1 MLIKKLLEDAQNQL
15 KYQGIT
21 SYNLDSKILLAHIL
35 KITREDFYK
44 YDNLEINQEQI
55 KQYLHL
61 IQERKNH
68 KPVAK
73 ILNKKEFYSLEFV
86 TDLST
91 LDPRPDTETIIDTAL
106 EASIRLTKPAFLEI
120 GTGTGCI
127 SISLLKNG
135 DFAKSDAI
143 DISEKALE
151 ICKKN
156 LKKHNLENKLN
167 IYQSDLF
174 TNINKKYDII
184 ISNPPYIE
192 TDEIKNLSPE
202 VKYYDPISALDGGV
216 DGLYFYK
223 EIAKNSSNY
232 LNKNGLVI
240 LEIGYKQKKQI
251 EKIFK
256 NYNFKLI
263 LSKKDLAKIT
273 RSLVFQINN

>member
-44 YDNLEINQEQI
+44 YDNLEINQQQIEQY
-55 KQYLHL
+55 KHL
-61 IQERKNH
+61 IEERKNH
-68 KPVAK
+68 KPIAK
-73 ILNKKEFYSLEFV
+73 ILHKKEFYSLEFL

-106 EASIRLTKPAFLEI
+106 EVSAGLAKPGFLEI

-143 DISEKALE
+143 DISEDALK

-156 LKKHNLENKLN
+156 IKKHNLENKLN

-174 TNINKKYDII
+174 TNIHKKFDII

-202 VKYYDPISALDGGV
+202 VKNYDPISALDGGV

-223 EIAKNSSNY
+223 EIAKDSSNY
-232 LNKNGLVI
+232 LNKNALVI
-240 LEIGYKQKKQI
+240 LEIGYKQKQQI

-256 NYNFKLI
+256 YYNFKLI
-263 LSKKDLAKIT
+263 LSKKDLAGIT